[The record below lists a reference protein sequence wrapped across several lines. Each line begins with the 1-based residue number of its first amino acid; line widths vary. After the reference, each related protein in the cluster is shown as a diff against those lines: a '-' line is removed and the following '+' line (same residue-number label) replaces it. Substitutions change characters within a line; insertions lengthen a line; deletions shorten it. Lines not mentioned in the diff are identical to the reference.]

1 MRNPF
6 CIWACLVIILS
17 SFNASASNIGNEETT
32 SKKSAK
38 STITFIPGKSL
49 NVQVIEDKD
58 LLLVNLEGDTAELDW
73 IIFQPKG
80 EVISR
85 ISTSAKIDEIKICN
99 LDKGDYVLMLKDK
112 EGRVLYS
119 SFSKA

>member
-1 MRNPF
+1 MRNSFPF
-6 CIWACLVIILS
+6 WACLVIILS
-17 SFNASASNIGNEETT
+17 TFQLSANNIGNEEETL
-32 SKKSAK
+32 KESAK

-49 NVQVIEDKD
+49 NVQVIDDKG
-58 LLLVNLEGDTAELDW
+58 LLLVDLEGEVAELDW

-80 EVISR
+80 AVISR

-99 LDKGDYVLMLKDK
+99 LPKGDYVLMLKDK

-119 SFSKA
+119 PFAKS